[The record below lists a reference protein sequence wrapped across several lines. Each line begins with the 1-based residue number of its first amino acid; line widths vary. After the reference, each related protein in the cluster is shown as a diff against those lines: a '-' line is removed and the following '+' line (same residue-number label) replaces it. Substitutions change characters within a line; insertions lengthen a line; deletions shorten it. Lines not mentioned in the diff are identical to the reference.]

1 MIRQLKKAII
11 VLLALTM
18 SLVIPGHCFAAEE
31 SPEKLIEDVFAD
43 RMEKAEAK
51 DLQELVWY
59 FADRAGTGEE
69 WFVLSLRQQ
78 YPGQLDFSEY
88 REAYEKYAPTISEKS
103 ASTRLKAA
111 LILQALGSKSSFIDK
126 AAEES
131 ISAGGVMTWIY
142 GLHVISNGAKSS
154 SYTADSVIDEILAL
168 QLPDGGWAVMGDN
181 GDVDVTAMALQAL
194 APYCSREKVKAA
206 ADRGVGLLAARQK
219 DSGYFASF
227 GDENAESTA
236 QVLVA
241 LSCLGIDCRE
251 DLRFIKGGKTIPDI
265 LESFKTAPGQYA
277 HTVGSGAND
286 SATVQT
292 LYSLVSFD
300 MMLKGKGSLY
310 VFGDYSEPHVE
321 RPEKRP
327 SGEGDP
333 DPGKPDEPGTDP
345 EEQSVQAKSIRPLLY
360 GITAAAA
367 VIACVVLVILKKRS
381 WKSYAFVLIVAAVAA
396 AGITFINIE
405 KPSDYYGGGDSIT
418 DPVKTEIYISAAT
431 VAGKASH
438 IPADGIIL
446 GKTEITVN
454 KGQTALDQLISAVR
468 KNSIQIENRGGY
480 IAGIGNIYELDHG
493 DLSGWMFR
501 VNGEFSSVNASEY
514 VLSEGDF
521 VEWLYTTDLGKD
533 IGNEYNGK

>member
-1 MIRQLKKAII
+1 
-11 VLLALTM
+11 M
-18 SLVIPGHCFAAEE
+18 SLVFPGHCFAADE
-31 SPEKLIEDVFAD
+31 SPETLIEDIFAAC
-43 RMEKAEAK
+43 MESAGAK

-59 FADRAGTGEE
+59 YADHAGSNEE
-69 WFVLSLRQQ
+69 WFILSLRQQ
-78 YPGQLDFSEY
+78 YPGELDFSEY
-88 REAYEKYAPTISEKS
+88 RAAYEKYAPTISEKS

-111 LILQALGSKSSFIDK
+111 LILQALGSKSSYIDK
-126 AAEES
+126 AAEEATG
-131 ISAGGVMTWIY
+131 AGGIMTWIY
-142 GLHVISNGAKSS
+142 GLHVLSNGAKSS
-154 SYTADSVIDEILAL
+154 SHTAESVIDEILAL

-181 GDVDVTAMALQAL
+181 GDVDVTAMALQTL
-194 APYCSREKVKAA
+194 APYYSQEKVKAA
-206 ADRGVGLLAARQK
+206 ADKGVELLSLRQK

-241 LSCLGIDCRE
+241 LSSLSIDCRG
-251 DLRFIKGGKTIPDI
+251 DARFIKGGKTILDI
-265 LESFKTAPGQYA
+265 LDSFKTAPGQYA
-277 HTVGSGAND
+277 HTVGTAANS

-310 VFGDYSEPHVE
+310 VFGSFSEPHAE
-321 RPEKRP
+321 RPVKQP
-327 SGEGDP
+327 SGGQTDPADP
-333 DPGKPDEPGTDP
+333 DDPGTDP
-345 EEQSVQAKSIRPLLY
+345 VNQGGQARSLKPWLY

-367 VIACVVLVILKKRS
+367 VIACIILLLLKKRS

-396 AGITFINIE
+396 AGIRFINIE
-405 KPSDYYGGGDSIT
+405 RPSDYYGSGGAIT
-418 DPVKTEIYISAAT
+418 DPIKTEIYISAAT
-431 VAGKASH
+431 VAGKAAH
-438 IPADGIIL
+438 IPADGIVL
-446 GKTEITVN
+446 ARTEIVVS

-480 IAGIGNIYELDHG
+480 IAGIANIYELDYG
-493 DLSGWMFR
+493 DLSGWMYR
-501 VNGEFSSVNASEY
+501 VNGEFASVNADEY